1 MQGTNPVPDPEETKT
16 MNTISQAL
24 QSLQVGEPR
33 SHRNLM
39 MFPLIA
45 AGGGGEPLYLNLD
58 QALSAETLR
67 ISEVSAAGRV
77 PELLLD
83 NRGDKPVLLLDG
95 EELIGCK
102 QNRVLNVTVL
112 APAHSTIKIPV
123 SCVEQGRWSPLSEAF
138 SAAPR
143 TQYYSGRAQKVAQV
157 SESLEIGGA
166 FQADQAGIWGDL
178 SLKQARMG
186 ARSRTEAMADLYD
199 ARDTELKEYTRSFQP
214 QAGQVGALFSMN
226 GRMVGL
232 ELFDSTEPLA
242 AYLPKVVSGYA
253 LDAIDHFTAVHPVAG
268 SEQAKIF
275 LSEIETAETR
285 SFPGVGLGETLRLK
299 GGQDIVGAALEHE
312 NRLIHLCAFRLAD
325 EARNPRRGRRVMHS
339 PFGGRDR
346 WFPEDPLM

>member
-1 MQGTNPVPDPEETKT
+1 

-24 QSLQVGEPR
+24 QSLQLGEPR
-33 SHRNLM
+33 PHRNLT

-45 AGGGGEPLYLNLD
+45 LGGRGESLYLNLD
-58 QALSAETLR
+58 QAMAEGTLR
-67 ISEVSAAGRV
+67 ISEVSPAGYV

-112 APAHSTIKIPV
+112 APARATIKIPV
-123 SCVEQGRWSPLSEAF
+123 SCVEQGRWSPMSAVF

-214 QAGQVGALFSMN
+214 QADQVGALFSMN

-232 ELFDSTEPLA
+232 ELFDSTGPLA

>member
-1 MQGTNPVPDPEETKT
+1 

-112 APAHSTIKIPV
+112 APARATIKIPV
-123 SCVEQGRWSPLSEAF
+123 SCVEQGRWSPMSAVF

-214 QAGQVGALFSMN
+214 QADQVGALFSMN

-232 ELFDSTEPLA
+232 ELFDSTGPLA